1 VLIVLALLFLALL
14 LYVVSRILRR
24 QSGLP
29 QGRVIYSDTGAWQHN
44 DRSFFSE
51 RHRLVGKPDYLIESG
66 DTIVPVE
73 VKSGAAPEQPRPG
86 HVLQLAAY
94 CLLVEERLGRRVS
107 HGIIQYSDRQFAVDY
122 TPALKAELLGALDDM
137 HAAMRDGDA
146 HRDHSDPRRC
156 AACGLRDTCGERLA

>member
-1 VLIVLALLFLALL
+1 
-14 LYVVSRILRR
+14 
-24 QSGLP
+24 
-29 QGRVIYSDTGAWQHN
+29 
-44 DRSFFSE
+44 
-51 RHRLVGKPDYLIESG
+51 
-66 DTIVPVE
+66 
-73 VKSGAAPEQPRPG
+73 
-86 HVLQLAAY
+86 VLQLAAY

-156 AACGLRDTCGERLA
+156 AACGLRDACGERLA